1 MNFEKPATDRVP
13 IDLSPFPRVSLT
25 HLPTPLDPAPVL
37 GALLDIDLFIKR
49 DDMTGL
55 AFGGNKGR
63 QLEFYLGDAHAGDS
77 DTVLITGAVQ
87 SNFVRMAAAAARRLG
102 MDIHIQLEE
111 RVAKRDH
118 AYRNSGNVLLDRL
131 LGARLHPFPHGE
143 DEAAADAAL
152 LDLAAG
158 LAAQGHRPYVI
169 KLGAEH
175 PPVGALGY
183 VDAAFE
189 INRQLRESGAEADHV
204 VVASG
209 SGLTHSGLLVG
220 MLADAPA
227 TRVEGICVRRRADL
241 QEPRV
246 RSRSRQLADMLNLPV
261 EVEESDV
268 RVTDAVFENGY
279 GRLGD
284 STYEAIELAA
294 RLEGL
299 FLDPVYSA
307 KSLAGLIRLVRDGL
321 IPSGARVVFVH
332 TGGTPAIFGY
342 ETELTA
348 RFEQPA

>member
-1 MNFEKPATDRVP
+1 MNHTRTP
-13 IDLSPFPRVSLT
+13 IDLSPFPSVSLT
-25 HLPTPLDPAPVL
+25 HLPTPLDPTPALSAAL
-37 GALLDIDLFIKR
+37 GIDLLIKR

-63 QLEFYLGDAHAGDS
+63 QLEFYLGDARARGA

-87 SNFVRMAAAAARRLG
+87 SNFVRMAAAGARRLG

-111 RVAKRDH
+111 RVAKVDH

-131 LGARLHPFPHGE
+131 LGATLHDFPHGE

-152 LDLAAG
+152 MALAAT
-158 LAAQGHRPYVI
+158 LADQGRVPYVI
-169 KLGAEH
+169 KLGASH

-183 VDAAFE
+183 VNGALE
-189 INRQLRESGAEADHV
+189 LNQQLRQTGTEADAV

-209 SGLTHSGLLVG
+209 SGLTHAGLLVG

-227 TRVEGICVRRRADL
+227 TEVHGICVRRGADL
-241 QEPRV
+241 QAPRV
-246 RSRSRQLADMLNLPV
+246 KSRARELSCMLGSPV
-261 EVEESDV
+261 EVGESSI

-279 GRLGD
+279 GCMGE
-284 STYEAIELAA
+284 STFEAIEMAA

-299 FLDPVYSA
+299 FLDPVYTA
-307 KSLAGLIRLVRDGL
+307 KSMAGLIFLVRDGK
-321 IPSGARVVFVH
+321 IPPGARVVYLH
-332 TGGTPAIFGY
+332 TGGTPALFGY

-348 RFEQPA
+348 RYGPRA